1 MKHLWYAMTAGLF
14 CVSAAAGE
22 AKPPDLHALMKVV
35 VAPQT
40 QVVWDVGNQAL
51 GDDGSVVAAKLKPAD
66 WAKLTTAAGAVKDA
80 SRKLADAPHVLA
92 AAPNQKIE
100 GEGNPGAFGAKEVQ
114 AAIDANPAA
123 FRAFANQLATVMDE
137 VIASAKNHDAAKLTD
152 QSGRLDQVC
161 EQCHQQ
167 FWYPNSAQR

>member
-14 CVSAAAGE
+14 CVSASAGE
-22 AKPPDLHALMKVV
+22 AKPPDLHALLKVV

-66 WAKLTTAAGAVKDA
+66 WAKLT
-80 SRKLADAPHVLA
+80 
-92 AAPNQKIE
+92 
-100 GEGNPGAFGAKEVQ
+100 
-114 AAIDANPAA
+114 
-123 FRAFANQLATVMDE
+123 
-137 VIASAKNHDAAKLTD
+137 D
-152 QSGRLDQVC
+152 QGGRLDQVC